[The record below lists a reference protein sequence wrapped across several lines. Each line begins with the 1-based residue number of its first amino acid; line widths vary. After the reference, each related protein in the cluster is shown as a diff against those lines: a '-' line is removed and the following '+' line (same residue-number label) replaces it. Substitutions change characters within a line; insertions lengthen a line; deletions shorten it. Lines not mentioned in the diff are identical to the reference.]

1 MLVWFAKATPNHS
14 PDAASSARD
23 LRQRGKDICRPETQ
37 HAKSKLRGQQ
47 CLFGLKI
54 CYKPEALMQK
64 SILGACSSRLEAGH
78 STFMHFRHAS
88 SIAPQGRQCCENNS
102 DASVC
107 PCRAACCE
115 AFMPSECMYISTYI
129 YIYIY
134 VSLSLSLSLYLSLSL
149 SLSLYLPKP

>member
-1 MLVWFAKATPNHS
+1 MWFAKATPNHS

-37 HAKSKLRGQQ
+37 HAKGKLRGQQ

-54 CYKPEALMQK
+54 CYRPEALMQK

-78 STFMHFRHAS
+78 SIFMHFRHAS

-115 AFMPSECMYISTYI
+115 AFMPSE
-129 YIYIY
+129 
-134 VSLSLSLSLYLSLSL
+134 SLKSCLARASSSRRAAWTWPLQHACIKGV
-149 SLSLYLPKP
+149 LPLRD